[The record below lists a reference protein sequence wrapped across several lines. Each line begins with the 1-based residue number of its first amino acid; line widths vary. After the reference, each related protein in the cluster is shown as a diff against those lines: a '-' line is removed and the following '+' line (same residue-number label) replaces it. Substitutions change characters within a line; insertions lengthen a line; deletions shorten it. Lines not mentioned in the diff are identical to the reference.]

1 MTAFKTNERSH
12 MHSSLNILGLI
23 IILLVGLLI
32 SHYEAQGTIM
42 V

>member
-1 MTAFKTNERSH
+1 MTTFNTNNWSI
-12 MHSSLNILGLI
+12 MLNSLNILGLV

-32 SHYEAQGTIM
+32 SHYEARGTIM

>member
-1 MTAFKTNERSH
+1 MTPFNTNNWRT
-12 MHSSLNILGLI
+12 MLNSLNILGLI

-32 SHYEAQGTIM
+32 SHYEARGTIM

>member
-1 MTAFKTNERSH
+1 MQI
-12 MHSSLNILGLI
+12 SLNIVGLI

-32 SHYEAQGTIM
+32 SHYEARGTIM

>member
-1 MTAFKTNERSH
+1 MRN
-12 MHSSLNILGLI
+12 SLYILGLV

-32 SHYEAQGTIM
+32 SHYEARGTIM

>member
-1 MTAFKTNERSH
+1 MRN
-12 MHSSLNILGLI
+12 SLNIIGLI

-32 SHYEAQGTIM
+32 SHYEARGTIM

>member
-1 MTAFKTNERSH
+1 MTALNTNNWSI
-12 MHSSLNILGLI
+12 MHVSLNILGLV

-32 SHYEAQGTIM
+32 SHYEARGTIM

>member
-1 MTAFKTNERSH
+1 MTPFNTNNWST
-12 MHSSLNILGLI
+12 MLNSLNILGLI

-32 SHYEAQGTIM
+32 SHYEARGTIM

>member
-1 MTAFKTNERSH
+1 MLNN
-12 MHSSLNILGLI
+12 LNILGLV

-42 V
+42 A